1 MTAIPEHLVIG
12 PRAGVDY
19 PLSIQYCGNCSMP
32 IEVNKKKCIPI
43 VCSGS
48 FNHSYSMNI
57 FAFLSFVSV
66 L

>member
-12 PRAGVDY
+12 PKAGVDY

-43 VCSGS
+43 VCSEG
-48 FNHSYSMNI
+48 FLSYSMNV